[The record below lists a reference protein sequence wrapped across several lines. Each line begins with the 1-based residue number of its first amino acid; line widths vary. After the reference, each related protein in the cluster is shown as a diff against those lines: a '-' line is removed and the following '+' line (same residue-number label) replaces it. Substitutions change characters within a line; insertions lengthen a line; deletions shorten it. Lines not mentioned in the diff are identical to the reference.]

1 MKYILLFL
9 IPSLSFAAT
18 NGSIFL
24 SGYIPKVVSVVVTP
38 VVGYNNLDFTTTAT
52 NLVVANITE
61 QSNVTTGYT
70 VTCSSSNAGLFKNG
84 LVDSIPY
91 TAKYNGTSFSLS
103 STPVVISNNGSTNS
117 VVNVTKPLTINYT
130 GVSHADKMDGTY
142 SDTLTFTI
150 IAN

>member
-1 MKYILLFL
+1 MKYIICLLL
-9 IPSLSFAAT
+9 PLNVFAAT

-24 SGYIPKVVSVVVTP
+24 SGSIPKVVSVTVTP
-38 VVGYNNLDFTTTAT
+38 VAGYNNLDFTTTAT

-61 QSNVTTGYT
+61 QSNVQAGYT
-70 VTCSSSNAGLFKNG
+70 ITCSSANAGLLKNG

-91 TAKYNGTSFSLS
+91 TAGYNGTSFSLS

-130 GVSHADKMDGTY
+130 GVSHVDKMDGTY